1 MRKYVFIGLA
11 YLILALGMLQACSKD
26 GSFNYTGDNP
36 QIIRKLQEC
45 VNTDGQ
51 AFISS
56 TDQGVFVYCIHK
68 QGR

>member
-1 MRKYVFIGLA
+1 MRKQFCILF
-11 YLILALGMLQACSKD
+11 LALLLTLPVLFSCSKD

-51 AFISS
+51 AYLSN
-56 TDQGVFVYCIHK
+56 TDQGTFVYCIHK

>member
-1 MRKYVFIGLA
+1 MRKYVLIGLA

-26 GSFNYTGDNP
+26 GSFNYVGDNP

-56 TDQGVFVYCIHK
+56 THQGVFVYCIHK